1 MCMPGQL
8 MLGFAMHLVIIIYIV
23 IAIAEMMLTR
33 ASDSGYIAWTNRR
46 IINSFC
52 ICTCNTCYM

>member
-1 MCMPGQL
+1 